1 MKKLFLP
8 ALLIFPLF
16 GQAQPGTGSFS
27 FQYDQTPAVTVN
39 NRVLPN
45 AWAGGLNSSQFQTM
59 KLNDDAADDLVVFD
73 RTSNKVNTFLWQ
85 NGAWQYAPE
94 YELRFPAINNW
105 MVLADYDGDGRK
117 DLFAHGL
124 VVYRNTRG
132 SEGQLV
138 WQKVV
143 DPLLHVG
150 LSSSLPQ
157 YLYVA
162 NSDIP
167 AIVDYDGDGDLDI
180 LAFDVSG
187 DGVVYYQNMSRE
199 KGSGGAPAPPG
210 LDYKRSGQC
219 WGGFSKQECNDFQFG
234 ITCDA
239 PNGRVGSP
247 NARVQHSGNTLTVL
261 DTDGD
266 GMNDILFGFV
276 SCANIARL
284 RSVGPNNAS
293 ATYVSADTAF
303 PARNPINFNSF
314 PATFYE
320 DVDGDGIKDLLASP
334 NMSANDV
341 TRVDFRNSNWFYK
354 NTGTTARP
362 NFQYVNASFLQADML
377 DLGEY
382 AAPAL
387 SDLDGDGDADLLVGY
402 GGVLGDGA
410 DYRGSIWHFENTG
423 TTTAPAFRLVTTD
436 YLNLAKTLSLTNL
449 IPAFTDVNADGSP
462 DLVVTGTAGTT
473 PQIRVLLNGAAKGAV
488 VKYDLSTARILPLPD
503 RFGPGDKPV
512 FVDVDRDGKP
522 DLLIGKVIGSIEYYR
537 NVGTATSPAYQLQ
550 NQSFGGIAANENTQR
565 QSPSIAVAD
574 FNADGRAE
582 LFTATANGQ
591 LKLYRMPD
599 APDGP
604 LTLIDS
610 LPALGL
616 AGGGLVAVAADLTGD
631 NLPDLLLGTGSG
643 GLRYLRNTSP
653 KAIVTA
659 VAELAAAWAY
669 PNPTTGLV
677 TVVAPFAGR
686 VEVFSVT
693 GRAMVPDRAAAM
705 GVETLLDLSALPGGV
720 YLVRLTANNGV
731 VKTRKVVVWR

>member
-1 MKKLFLP
+1 
-8 ALLIFPLF
+8 
-16 GQAQPGTGSFS
+16 
-27 FQYDQTPAVTVN
+27 
-39 NRVLPN
+39 
-45 AWAGGLNSSQFQTM
+45 M

-94 YELRFPAINNW
+94 YERRFPTIYNW

-132 SEGQLV
+132 SDGQLV

-150 LSSSLPQ
+150 LSSSEPQ

-187 DGVVYYQNMSRE
+187 DAMVYYQNMSRE
-199 KGSGGAPAPPG
+199 KGGAGTPAPPG

-219 WGGFSKQECNDFQFG
+219 WGGFRKQECNDFQFG

-247 NARVQHSGNTLTVL
+247 NARVQHSGNALTVF

-266 GMNDILFGFV
+266 GLKDILFGFV
-276 SCANIARL
+276 SCTNIARL

-293 ATYVSADTAF
+293 ATYVSADTTF

-320 DVDGDGIKDLLASP
+320 DVDGDGVKDLLASP
-334 NMSANDV
+334 NMSANDL
-341 TRVDFRNSNWFYK
+341 THSDFRNSNWFYK
-354 NTGTTARP
+354 NTGTTAQP
-362 NFQYVNASFLQADML
+362 NFQYVGTNFLQADML

-402 GGVLGDGA
+402 GGVLGDAA
-410 DYRGSIWHFENTG
+410 DYRGGIWHFENTG

-436 YLNLAKTLSLTNL
+436 YLNLAKTISLTNL
-449 IPAFTDVNADGSP
+449 IPTFADVNADGSP
-462 DLVVTGTAGTT
+462 DLIVTGTAGTT
-473 PQIRVLLNGAAKGAV
+473 PQIRLLLNGAAKGAV
-488 VKYDLSTARILPLPD
+488 VKYDLGTAKMLPLPD

-512 FVDVDRDGKP
+512 FVDIDRDGKP
-522 DLLIGKVIGSIEYYR
+522 DLLIGKGSAGSVVEYHR
-537 NVGTATSPAYQLQ
+537 NVGTASSPTYQLQ
-550 NQSFGGIAANENTQR
+550 NQFFGGIAASPLR

-574 FNADGRAE
+574 FNADGQAE
-582 LFTATANGQ
+582 LFMATADGQ

-599 APDGP
+599 TPDGP

-610 LPALGL
+610 LLGL

-643 GLRYLRNTSP
+643 GLRYLRNTST

-659 VAELAAAWAY
+659 VEEPAAAWVY

-677 TVVAPFAGR
+677 TVLAPVAGR
-686 VEVFSVT
+686 VEVFSTT
-693 GRAMVPDRAAAM
+693 GRAVVPDRAVAM
-705 GVETLLDLSALPGGV
+705 GVETALDLSALPGGV
-720 YLVRLTANNGV
+720 YLIRLTADNGA
-731 VKTRKVVVWR
+731 VKIRKVVLGR